1 MFDDTNRA
9 KEEDDDLLCL
19 NKTVRPLEP
28 NNLNDINSV
37 RAAMEKV
44 GDYKG
49 VSPTFYERSFMDK
62 PLEKSIKSYQEKN
75 GLEADGILNPK
86 GETEKSINKTFRSL
100 KEKWDTAKGM
110 YNNYKEM
117 KRLGW
122 KNADDFFHCKANFEA
137 AQKSEES
144 EKFAKFLGD
153 KKENFDYPINRF
165 FKNLSAS
172 EAMEDKKHDLEV
184 NAYGLEQGR
193 KERLSPAGRTA
204 KQVCKEKYNKNR
216 LLNDY

>member
-1 MFDDTNRA
+1 MFDDTNRT
-9 KEEDDDLLCL
+9 KEEDLLCL

-37 RAAMEKV
+37 RTAMEKV

-62 PLEKSIKSYQEKN
+62 PLEQSIKSYQKKN
-75 GLEADGILNPK
+75 GLEVDGILDPK
-86 GETEKSINKTFRSL
+86 GETEKSINKAFRSL

-110 YNNYKEM
+110 YGNYKEM

-153 KKENFDYPINRF
+153 KKEDFDYPINRF
-165 FKNLSAS
+165 FKNLSVS

>member
-1 MFDDTNRA
+1 MFDDINEA
-9 KEEDDDLLCL
+9 KEEDDFLHL

-28 NNLNDINSV
+28 NNLDDINSV
-37 RAAMEKV
+37 RSAMEKV

-49 VSPTFYERSFMDK
+49 VSPAFYERSFMDK
-62 PLEKSIKSYQEKN
+62 PLEQSIKSYQKKN
-75 GLEADGILNPK
+75 GLKVDGILNPK
-86 GETEKSINKTFRSL
+86 GETEKSINKTFHSL

-110 YNNYKEM
+110 YDNYREM

-122 KNADDFFHCKANFEA
+122 DKADDFFHCKANFEA
-137 AQKSEES
+137 ARKSEES

-153 KKENFDYPINRF
+153 KKEDVDYPINRF
-165 FKNLSAS
+165 FKNLSVT
-172 EAMEDKKHDLEV
+172 EAKKDKEHDLEV
-184 NAYGLEQGR
+184 NTYGLEQGR
-193 KERLSPAGRTA
+193 KERLYPAGRTA

>member
-1 MFDDTNRA
+1 MFDDPNRT
-9 KEEDDDLLCL
+9 KEEDLLCL
-19 NKTVRPLEP
+19 NKAVRPLEP

-37 RAAMEKV
+37 RTAMEKV

-49 VSPTFYERSFMDK
+49 VSPAFYERSFMDK
-62 PLEKSIKSYQEKN
+62 PLEQSIKSYQKKN
-75 GLEADGILNPK
+75 GLEVDGILNPK
-86 GETEKSINKTFRSL
+86 GETEKSINKAFRSL

-110 YNNYKEM
+110 YGNYKEM

-153 KKENFDYPINRF
+153 KKEDFDYPINRF
-165 FKNLSAS
+165 FKNLSVS

-193 KERLSPAGRTA
+193 KERLSPSGRTA
-204 KQVCKEKYNKNR
+204 KRVCKEKYNKNR

>member
-1 MFDDTNRA
+1 MFDDPNRT
-9 KEEDDDLLCL
+9 KEEDLLCL
-19 NKTVRPLEP
+19 NKAVRPLEP

-37 RAAMEKV
+37 RTAMEKV

-49 VSPTFYERSFMDK
+49 VSPAFYERSFMDK
-62 PLEKSIKSYQEKN
+62 PLEQSIKSYQKKN
-75 GLEADGILNPK
+75 GLEVDGILNPK
-86 GETEKSINKTFRSL
+86 GETEKSINKAFRSL

-110 YNNYKEM
+110 YGNYKEM

-153 KKENFDYPINRF
+153 KKEDFDYPINRF
-165 FKNLSAS
+165 FKNLSVS

-193 KERLSPAGRTA
+193 KERLSPSGRTA